1 MPRPSSDSDASTRP
15 IASEIVGVAGKLVVK
30 VENSVE
36 PMPTMTAS
44 TSTFTPEDMTLPSTR
59 SAAKAVLPNRPK
71 GISTK
76 PQSVDNLNSIRLTKS
91 WIASTKNEISTI
103 AQANS
108 STVIWM
114 KFSKKLTKPIS
125 PEIDCR
131 IGWPASRP
139 TCATRPGRRKS
150 ASAKPVPDALRP
162 RAAKLSN
169 TALDSICQ
177 LPIR

>member
-1 MPRPSSDSDASTRP
+1 M
-15 IASEIVGVAGKLVVK
+15 VGVAGKLVVK

-44 TSTFTPEDMTLPSTR
+44 TSTFTPEEMTLPRTR

-76 PQSVDNLNSIRLTKS
+76 PHSVDSLNSMRLTKS
-91 WIASTKNEISTI
+91 WMASTKNEISTT

-114 KFSKKLTKPIS
+114 KFSKKLTKAHQPGNRLQ
-125 PEIDCR
+125 DGLTR
-131 IGWPASRP
+131 IQADLRHAAGLQEVRFAEAGAGSLEAECGETLEHRL
-139 TCATRPGRRKS
+139 GEHL
-150 ASAKPVPDALRP
+150 PVAD
-162 RAAKLSN
+162 
-169 TALDSICQ
+169 
-177 LPIR
+177 